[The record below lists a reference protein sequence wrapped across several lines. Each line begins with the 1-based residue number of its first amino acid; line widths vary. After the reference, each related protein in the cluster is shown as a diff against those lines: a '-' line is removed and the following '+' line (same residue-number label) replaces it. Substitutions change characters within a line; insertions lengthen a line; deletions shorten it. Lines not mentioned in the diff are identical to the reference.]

1 MARQSSFL
9 YKENWRH
16 LRCPV
21 IPHTALGHE
30 EAAGLCVGAG
40 GGLRMGILR
49 NWLVL
54 GNQVRFIPAVPA
66 STVILKREQRNRKPI
81 KKAQLSPSKET

>member
-40 GGLRMGILR
+40 GGGGGGGLEWGY
-49 NWLVL
+49 
-54 GNQVRFIPAVPA
+54 
-66 STVILKREQRNRKPI
+66 
-81 KKAQLSPSKET
+81 